1 MRKKF
6 LIEKFIGRLVL
17 VVFLL
22 LLVTACASRKDFN
35 YLHSQIATLDGRV
48 NRLQESIA
56 EMGAEIDKVRADM
69 QRLSGRLDEN
79 DHLIKRAIERDT
91 TEKDT
96 FKTGL
101 ERIAGLKA
109 RVRQLEAYLGLE
121 PSGAPR
127 GQSHEQG
134 PAAGQG
140 PGGQPQT
147 PGEKVLSPEKRLYD
161 LNLAIFQEG
170 NYEEA
175 LDGFRNFLKKYPKS
189 DLADNAQFWIGEC
202 YTALGEYERAI
213 LAYQEVIKKHP
224 KGNKAP
230 GAMLRQA
237 LAFNEIN
244 DKKSSRLLLKK
255 IVKKYPNSS
264 EAKIAKAKLKTIK

>member
-1 MRKKF
+1 M
-6 LIEKFIGRLVL
+6 L
-17 VVFLL
+17 VVLL
-22 LLVTACASRKDFN
+22 LPLVTACATRNDVH
-35 YLHSQIATLDGRV
+35 YLNSQISALDGRV
-48 NRLQESIA
+48 NRLQESVA
-56 EMGAEIDKVRADM
+56 EMGAELDKIRADM
-69 QRLSGRLDEN
+69 QRLSGRLDVN

-121 PSGAPR
+121 PSGAPK
-127 GQSHEQG
+127 GQYHEKG
-134 PAAGQG
+134 SLSGQG
-140 PGGQPQT
+140 PGGQSQIPD
-147 PGEKVLSPEKRLYD
+147 EEVVSPEKRLYD
-161 LNLAIFQEG
+161 LNLALFQEG
-170 NYEEA
+170 SYDDA
-175 LDGFRNFLKKYPKS
+175 IDGFKSFLKEYPKS

-224 KGNKAP
+224 KGNKTP

-244 DKKSSRLLLKK
+244 DKKSYRLILKK

-264 EAKIAKAKLKTIK
+264 EAKIARAKLKTIK

>member
-1 MRKKF
+1 M
-6 LIEKFIGRLVL
+6 LIEKLVGRMVL
-17 VVFLL
+17 VVFPL
-22 LLVTACASRKDFN
+22 LLVTACATRNDVH
-35 YLHSQIATLDGRV
+35 YLNSQISALDGRV
-48 NRLQESIA
+48 NRLQESVA
-56 EMGAEIDKVRADM
+56 EIGAELDKIRADM

-79 DHLIKRAIERDT
+79 EHVIKRAVERDT

-96 FKTGL
+96 LKTGL
-101 ERIAGLKA
+101 EGIAGLKT

-121 PSGAPR
+121 PSGAPK
-127 GQSHEQG
+127 GQYQEQSS
-134 PAAGQG
+134 PEGQG
-140 PGGQPQT
+140 PGGQPQ
-147 PGEKVLSPEKRLYD
+147 PPDEKVVSPEKRLYD

-170 NYEEA
+170 KYEEA
-175 LDGFRNFLKKYPKS
+175 LDGFRNFQKKYPKS

-230 GAMLRQA
+230 SAMLRQA

-244 DKKSSRLLLKK
+244 DKKSSRLILKK
-255 IVKKYPNSS
+255 IVKQYPNSS
-264 EAKIAKAKLKTIK
+264 EAKIARAKLKTIK